1 MKLDELDLEAWQSG
15 ASQVSTVLKS
25 VGNERR
31 LLILCQI
38 VAHGEM
44 SVGGLEKELDLSQSA
59 LSQHLARM
67 RADGILETRRDGL
80 TIYYSIADPRIED
93 LMSTLYG
100 LYCGQ
105 KE

>member
-1 MKLDELDLEAWQSG
+1 MKLNELDLETWRSS
-15 ASQVSTVLKS
+15 ASEVSAVLKS
-25 VGNERR
+25 IGNQRR

-67 RADGILETRRDGL
+67 RADSILETRRDGL
-80 TIYYSIADPRIED
+80 TIYYRIADPRIEVI
-93 LMSTLYG
+93 MSTLYE
-100 LYCGQ
+100 LYC
-105 KE
+105 ERAE